1 MVIDLSTA
9 INYDKNKF
17 LNKGIEYK
25 KLPTKINVG
34 LTESL
39 DKFIKIVD
47 KFLDNNKSK
56 PFINNFKRYLDDKLI
71 GVHCLH
77 GINRTGILKFIK
89 LNV

>member
-1 MVIDLSTA
+1 M
-9 INYDKNKF
+9 
-17 LNKGIEYK
+17 
-25 KLPTKINVG
+25 NVG

-47 KFLDNNKSK
+47 QFLDNNKSK
-56 PFINNFKRYLDDKLI
+56 PFTNNFFKRYLDDKLI

-77 GINRTGILKFIK
+77 GINRTGIVKFIK